1 MKNAAANTTLNV
13 KINEIKNKI
22 YNITNLAT
30 TTALTDIENKIRDH
44 SKYSTTPEFNKLTTE
59 NVPPRLAQ
67 ENLVSKNDIS
77 NIIKKKIFLISQK
90 RQLKFK

>member
-1 MKNAAANTTLNV
+1 MKNTATNTTLNV
-13 KINEIKNKI
+13 KINEIENKI

-59 NVPPRLAQ
+59 NVTPRLAQ

-77 NIIKKKIFLISQK
+77 NIIKKKIFLIS
-90 RQLKFK
+90 